1 MCLWGELIEEGLRE
15 EWKKRGKLGFFF
27 FFLVV
32 QVSSDSGLSWDD
44 GGGEVEKQMDL
55 GA

>member
-1 MCLWGELIEEGLRE
+1 MEEERQVGI
-15 EWKKRGKLGFFF
+15 FF